1 MVERMEFSS
10 LIPAL
15 VALPLGGFLISGIFG
30 NRLKSAAGFISTAA
44 VFFSF
49 VLAVVSLAA
58 FHPME
63 RSVPEIVT
71 VFPWI
76 SAGGIQIS
84 IAYQVDQLSLYMI
97 LIITGI
103 GSLIHLYSIG
113 YMKGDPGF
121 ARYFAYLNLFVFS
134 MLNLVLAENL
144 ILLFLGWEGVGLCSY
159 LLIGFDYHKD
169 SAADAG
175 MKAFIT
181 NRSGDLG
188 MLLGIALVFWYTGS
202 VSFVEI
208 TEAIPETP
216 AFRYVLPLAAVCFF
230 IGAIGKS
237 AQLPLHVWLPDA
249 MAGPTPVSALI
260 HAATMVTA
268 GIFLIARL
276 NPIFLSAPQVGHW
289 IVIVGSTTALF
300 AATIG
305 LFQNDIK
312 KVLAYSTVSQLGY
325 MFVAMGTGAYVAGL
339 FHLMTH
345 AFFKAL
351 LFLGSGSVIHALH
364 HEQDLR
370 NMGGLKNQMKITWVT
385 FMIGSL
391 AISGIPPF
399 SGFFSKDLILEKTY
413 AYGTLFYGLGVL
425 TALLTAFYM
434 FRTVYLTF
442 HGSSRVDGHKVSRL
456 HESPFVMTLPLFIL
470 AVGAA
475 VTGFLEV
482 PHILFGGTDV
492 LTRYFAP
499 VLQRGTEISAMIAK
513 RSLDVHETGAVS
525 EWILLAVGVSVG
537 VAGIFAAGIV
547 FLNDKNLPKDEETL
561 TGIKRLLA
569 KKYYVDE
576 FYRNFVVEPILLL
589 GKFFADHVERNFLD
603 LMLRGTGRVA
613 VAISLVLRRVQTG
626 VVVDYAILIVFGT
639 IVILSFFLMRGL

>member
-1 MVERMEFSS
+1 MSI
-10 LIPAL
+10 LIPTL
-15 VALPLGGFLISGIFG
+15 VALPLIGFMISGLFG
-30 NRLKSAAGFISTAA
+30 KWLKGFTGIISTGV
-44 VFFSF
+44 VFLSFGLALVALDQFNPFSTG
-49 VLAVVSLAA
+49 
-58 FHPME
+58 
-63 RSVPEIVT
+63 RIPEIIT
-71 VFPWI
+71 LFPWI
-76 SAGGIQIS
+76 TTGGLNVS
-84 IAYQVDQLSLYMI
+84 LAYQVDQLSLYMV

-113 YMKGDPGF
+113 YMKDDPGF
-121 ARYFAYLNLFVFS
+121 ARYFAYLNLFIFA

-159 LLIGFDYHKD
+159 LLIGYDYHKE
-169 SAADAG
+169 SAANAG
-175 MKAFIT
+175 MKAFIV
-181 NRSGDLG
+181 NRIGDLG

-202 VSFVEI
+202 VSFTVI
-208 TEAIPETP
+208 GEAILEIPS
-216 AFRYVLPLAAVCFF
+216 FRYILPLAAACFF

-276 NPIFLSAPQVGHW
+276 NPIFLSAPQVGYW
-289 IVIVGSTTALF
+289 IVVIGSITAFF

-325 MFVAMGTGAYVAGL
+325 MFVAMGAGAYVAGL

-370 NMGGLKNQMKITWVT
+370 NMGGLKNQMRITWIT
-385 FMIGSL
+385 FLIGSL

-399 SGFFSKDLILEKTY
+399 SGFFSKDLILEKAY
-413 AYGTLFYGLGVL
+413 AYGTLFYGLGII

-434 FRTVYLTF
+434 FRMTYLAF
-442 HGSSRVDGHKVSRL
+442 YGDSRLTSDKTSHL
-456 HESPFVMTLPLFIL
+456 HESPLVMTIPLIIL
-470 AVGAA
+470 SIGAT

-482 PHILFGGTDV
+482 PHLFYGGV
-492 LTRYFAP
+492 RLLTSYFGP
-499 VLQRGTEISAMIAK
+499 VFIRGIEISERIVKQPLDAHEVGTTTTVEL
-513 RSLDVHETGAVS
+513 SLIAVS
-525 EWILLAVGVSVG
+525 
-537 VAGIFAAGIV
+537 VAIAISGIFIARMI
-547 FLNDKNLPKDEETL
+547 FLNGKKFRTRKN
-561 TGIKRLLA
+561 
-569 KKYYVDE
+569 
-576 FYRNFVVEPILLL
+576 PILESKKFLL
-589 GKFFADHVERNFLD
+589 KNTTWMNF
-603 LMLRGTGRVA
+603 
-613 VAISLVLRRVQTG
+613 
-626 VVVDYAILIVFGT
+626 IVT
-639 IVILSFFLMRGL
+639 LS

>member
-1 MVERMEFSS
+1 MEMSI
-10 LIPAL
+10 LIPTL
-15 VALPLGGFLISGIFG
+15 VALPLIGFMISGLFG
-30 NRLKSAAGFISTAA
+30 KWLKGFTGIISTGV
-44 VFFSF
+44 VFLSFGLALVALDQFNPFSTG
-49 VLAVVSLAA
+49 
-58 FHPME
+58 
-63 RSVPEIVT
+63 RIPEIIT
-71 VFPWI
+71 LFPWI
-76 SAGGIQIS
+76 TTGGLNVS
-84 IAYQVDQLSLYMI
+84 LAYQVDQLSLYMV

-113 YMKGDPGF
+113 YMKDDPGF
-121 ARYFAYLNLFVFS
+121 ARYFAYLNLFIFA

-159 LLIGFDYHKD
+159 LLIGYDYHKE
-169 SAADAG
+169 SAANAG
-175 MKAFIT
+175 MKAFIV
-181 NRSGDLG
+181 NRIGDLG

-202 VSFVEI
+202 VSFTVI
-208 TEAIPETP
+208 GEAILEIPS
-216 AFRYVLPLAAVCFF
+216 FRYILPLAAACFF

-276 NPIFLSAPQVGHW
+276 NPIFLSAPQVGYW
-289 IVIVGSTTALF
+289 IVVIGSITAFF

-325 MFVAMGTGAYVAGL
+325 MFVAMGAGAYVAGL

-370 NMGGLKNQMKITWVT
+370 NMGGLKNQMRITWIT
-385 FMIGSL
+385 FLIGSL

-399 SGFFSKDLILEKTY
+399 SGFFSKDLILEKAY
-413 AYGTLFYGLGVL
+413 AYGTLFYGLGII

-434 FRTVYLTF
+434 FRMTYLAF
-442 HGSSRVDGHKVSRL
+442 YGDSRLTSDKTSHL
-456 HESPFVMTLPLFIL
+456 HESPLVMTIPLIIL
-470 AVGAA
+470 SIGAT

-482 PHILFGGTDV
+482 PHLFYGGV
-492 LTRYFAP
+492 RLLTSYFGP
-499 VLQRGTEISAMIAK
+499 VFIRGIEISERIVKQPLDAHEVGTTTTIEL
-513 RSLDVHETGAVS
+513 SLIAVS
-525 EWILLAVGVSVG
+525 VAVAIS
-537 VAGIFAAGIV
+537 GIFIARMI
-547 FLNDKNLPKDEETL
+547 FLNGKKIPDSEESH
-561 TGIKRLLA
+561 TGIKKILT

-576 FYRNFVVEPILLL
+576 FYRNFIVEPILLL
-589 GKFFADHVERNFLD
+589 GKFLADHVERNFLD

-613 VAISLVLRRVQTG
+613 VAISLVLRRAQTG
-626 VVVDYAILIVFGT
+626 IVVDYAILIVFGT
-639 IVILSFFLMRGL
+639 VVILSFFLLRGL

>member
-1 MVERMEFSS
+1 MSI
-10 LIPAL
+10 LIPTL
-15 VALPLGGFLISGIFG
+15 VALPLIGFMISGLFG
-30 NRLKSAAGFISTAA
+30 KWLKGFTGIISTGV
-44 VFFSF
+44 VFLSFGLALVALDQFNPFSTG
-49 VLAVVSLAA
+49 
-58 FHPME
+58 
-63 RSVPEIVT
+63 RIPEIIT
-71 VFPWI
+71 LFPWI
-76 SAGGIQIS
+76 TTGGLNVS
-84 IAYQVDQLSLYMI
+84 LAYQVDQLSLYMV

-113 YMKGDPGF
+113 YMKDDPGF
-121 ARYFAYLNLFVFS
+121 ARYFAYLNLFIFA

-159 LLIGFDYHKD
+159 LLIGYDYHKE
-169 SAADAG
+169 SAANAG
-175 MKAFIT
+175 MKAFIV
-181 NRSGDLG
+181 NRIGDLG
-188 MLLGIALVFWYTGS
+188 MLLGITLVFWYTGS
-202 VSFVEI
+202 VSFTVI
-208 TEAIPETP
+208 GEAILEIPS
-216 AFRYVLPLAAVCFF
+216 FRYILPLAAACFF

-276 NPIFLSAPQVGHW
+276 NPIFLSAPQVGYW
-289 IVIVGSTTALF
+289 IVVIGSITAFF

-325 MFVAMGTGAYVAGL
+325 MFVAMGAGAYVAGL

-370 NMGGLKNQMKITWVT
+370 NMGGLKNQMRITWIT
-385 FMIGSL
+385 FLIGSL

-399 SGFFSKDLILEKTY
+399 SGFFSKDLILEKAY
-413 AYGTLFYGLGVL
+413 AYGTLFYGLGII

-434 FRTVYLTF
+434 FRMTYLAF
-442 HGSSRVDGHKVSRL
+442 YGDSRLTSDKTSHL
-456 HESPFVMTLPLFIL
+456 HESPLVMTIPLIIL
-470 AVGAA
+470 SIGAT

-482 PHILFGGTDV
+482 PHLFYGGV
-492 LTRYFAP
+492 RLLTSYFGP
-499 VLQRGTEISAMIAK
+499 VFIRGIEISERIVKQPLDAHEVGTTTTVEL
-513 RSLDVHETGAVS
+513 SLIAVS
-525 EWILLAVGVSVG
+525 
-537 VAGIFAAGIV
+537 VAIAISGIFIARMI
-547 FLNDKNLPKDEETL
+547 FLNGKKIPDSEESH
-561 TGIKRLLA
+561 TGIKKILT

-576 FYRNFVVEPILLL
+576 FYRNFIVEPILLL
-589 GKFFADHVERNFLD
+589 GKFLADHVERNFLD

-613 VAISLVLRRVQTG
+613 VAISLVLRRAQTG
-626 VVVDYAILIVFGT
+626 IVVDYAILIVFGT
-639 IVILSFFLMRGL
+639 VVILSFFLLRGL

>member
-1 MVERMEFSS
+1 MEIEN

-15 VALPLGGFLISGIFG
+15 VALPLIGFLVSGLFG
-30 NRLKSAAGFISTAA
+30 KWLKGFTGILSTTV
-44 VFFSF
+44 VFLSF
-49 VLAVVSLAA
+49 GLALVS
-58 FHPME
+58 FNQFKPMQT
-63 RSVPEIVT
+63 VIPEIVT
-71 VFPWI
+71 LFPWI
-76 SAGGIQIS
+76 TTGGLNVS
-84 IAYQVDQLSLYMI
+84 IAYQVDQLSLYMV

-113 YMKGDPGF
+113 YMKDDPGF
-121 ARYFAYLNLFVFS
+121 ARYFAYLNLFIFS

-159 LLIGFDYHKD
+159 LLIGFDYHKET
-169 SAADAG
+169 AANAG
-175 MKAFIT
+175 MKAFIV
-181 NRSGDLG
+181 NRIGDLG

-202 VSFVEI
+202 VSFTTI
-208 TEAIPETP
+208 SEAILEVPS
-216 AFRYVLPLAAVCFF
+216 FRYILPLTAVCFF

-276 NPIFLSAPQVGHW
+276 NPIFLSAPQVGYW
-289 IVIVGSTTALF
+289 IVVIGSITAFF

-325 MFVAMGTGAYVAGL
+325 MFVAMGAGAYVAGL

-370 NMGGLKNQMKITWVT
+370 NMGGLKKQMRITWIT
-385 FMIGSL
+385 FLIGSL

-413 AYGTLFYGLGVL
+413 AYGTLFYGLGII

-434 FRTVYLTF
+434 FRMTYLTF
-442 HGSSRVDGHKVSRL
+442 YGESRISSHKTSHL
-456 HESPFVMTLPLFIL
+456 HESPLVMTIPL
-470 AVGAA
+470 
-475 VTGFLEV
+475 
-482 PHILFGGTDV
+482 
-492 LTRYFAP
+492 
-499 VLQRGTEISAMIAK
+499 
-513 RSLDVHETGAVS
+513 
-525 EWILLAVGVSVG
+525 
-537 VAGIFAAGIV
+537 
-547 FLNDKNLPKDEETL
+547 
-561 TGIKRLLA
+561 
-569 KKYYVDE
+569 
-576 FYRNFVVEPILLL
+576 
-589 GKFFADHVERNFLD
+589 
-603 LMLRGTGRVA
+603 
-613 VAISLVLRRVQTG
+613 
-626 VVVDYAILIVFGT
+626 
-639 IVILSFFLMRGL
+639 VILSIGATRNNFV

>member
-1 MVERMEFSS
+1 MEIAN

-15 VALPLGGFLISGIFG
+15 VALPLIGFLISGIFG
-30 NRLKSAAGFISTAA
+30 KWLKGFTGIISTGV
-44 VFFSF
+44 VFLSF
-49 VLAVVSLAA
+49 VLALLSFVL

-63 RSVPEIVT
+63 RTIPEIVT

-76 SAGGIQIS
+76 STGGIQVS
-84 IAYQVDQLSLYMI
+84 FAYQVDQLSLYMV

-103 GSLIHLYSIG
+103 GALIHLYSIG
-113 YMKGDPGF
+113 YMKDDPGF
-121 ARYFAYLNLFVFS
+121 ARYFAYLNLFIFA

-159 LLIGFDYHKD
+159 LLIGFDYHKETT
-169 SAADAG
+169 ANAG
-175 MKAFIT
+175 MKAFIV
-181 NRSGDLG
+181 NRIGDLG
-188 MLLGIALVFWYTGS
+188 MLFGIALVFWYTGS
-202 VSFVEI
+202 VSFTQI
-208 TEAIPETP
+208 TESIREIHS
-216 AFRYVLPLAAVCFF
+216 FRYILPLAAVCFF

-289 IVIVGSTTALF
+289 IVIIGSVTAFF

-325 MFVAMGTGAYVAGL
+325 MFVAMGAGAYVAGL

-370 NMGGLKNQMKITWVT
+370 NMGGLKNQMKITWLT
-385 FMIGSL
+385 FLVGSL

-399 SGFFSKDLILEKTY
+399 SGFFSKDLILEKSY
-413 AYGTLFYGLGVL
+413 AYGALFYGLGII

-434 FRTVYLTF
+434 FRMTYLAF
-442 HGSSRVDGHKVSRL
+442 YGESRVSSHKAEHL
-456 HESPFVMTLPLFIL
+456 HESPIVMTIPLVIL
-470 AVGAA
+470 SIGAA
-475 VTGFLEV
+475 VAGFLEV
-482 PHILFGGTDV
+482 PHFLFGGTNI
-492 LTRYFAP
+492 LTRYFDPVFAP
-499 VLQRGTEISAMIAK
+499 VTAISEMIINGSEDA
-513 RSLDVHETGAVS
+513 HETGATI
-525 EWILLAVGVSVG
+525 ELILVAISVAVAIS
-537 VAGIFAAGIV
+537 GIFIARTI
-547 FLNDKNLPKDEETL
+547 FL
-561 TGIKRLLA
+561 TGKKVPDAEESRTGIGRILS

-576 FYRNFVVEPILLL
+576 FYHNFIVEPIVLL
-589 GKFFADHVERNFLD
+589 GKFLADHVERNFLD
-603 LMLRGTGRVA
+603 LILRGTGRFA

-626 VVVDYAILIVFGT
+626 IVVDYAILIVLGT
-639 IVILSFFLMRGL
+639 VVILSFFLMRGL

>member
-1 MVERMEFSS
+1 MEISV
-10 LIPAL
+10 LIPTL
-15 VALPLGGFLISGIFG
+15 VALPLIGFLVSGIFG
-30 NRLKSAAGFISTAA
+30 KWLKGFTGIISTGV
-44 VFFSF
+44 VFLSFGLALVFSLDQF
-49 VLAVVSLAA
+49 YPLSGRI
-58 FHPME
+58 PK
-63 RSVPEIVT
+63 IVT
-71 VFPWI
+71 LFPWI
-76 SAGGIQIS
+76 TTGGLNVS
-84 IAYQVDQLSLYMI
+84 LAYQVDQLSLYMV

-121 ARYFAYLNLFVFS
+121 ARYFAYLNLFIFS

-159 LLIGFDYHKD
+159 LLIGYDYHKET
-169 SAADAG
+169 AANAG
-175 MKAFIT
+175 MKAFIV
-181 NRSGDLG
+181 NRIGDLG

-202 VSFVEI
+202 VSFTVIEDAILEI
-208 TEAIPETP
+208 PS
-216 AFRYVLPLAAVCFF
+216 FRYILPLAAACFF

-289 IVIVGSTTALF
+289 IVVIGSITAFF
-300 AATIG
+300 AATVG

-325 MFVAMGTGAYVAGL
+325 MFVAMGAGAYVAGL

-370 NMGGLKNQMKITWVT
+370 NMGGLKKQMKITWIT
-385 FMIGSL
+385 FLIGSL

-399 SGFFSKDLILEKTY
+399 SGFFSKDLILEKSY
-413 AYGTLFYGLGVL
+413 VYGTLFYVLGIV

-434 FRTVYLTF
+434 FRTTYLTF
-442 HGSSRVDGHKVSRL
+442 YGESRVSSDKASHL
-456 HESPFVMTLPLFIL
+456 HESPLVMTIPLVIL
-470 AVGAA
+470 SIGAT

-482 PHILFGGTDV
+482 PHLFYGGV
-492 LTRYFAP
+492 RLLTTYFGP
-499 VLQRGTEISAMIAK
+499 VFIRGIVISEAIVKQPLDAQEVGTTTTVEL
-513 RSLDVHETGAVS
+513 SLMAVS
-525 EWILLAVGVSVG
+525 IAVAIS
-537 VAGIFAAGIV
+537 GIFIARMI
-547 FLNDKNLPKDEETL
+547 FLNGKKVPDSEESH
-561 TGIKRLLA
+561 TGIKRILT

-576 FYRNFVVEPILLL
+576 FYRNFIVEPILLL
-589 GKFFADHVERNFLD
+589 GKFLADHVERNFLD

-613 VAISLVLRRVQTG
+613 VAISLVLRRAQTG
-626 VVVDYAILIVFGT
+626 IVVDYAILIVLGT
-639 IVILSFFLMRGL
+639 VVILSFFLLRGL